1 MKKIFIA
8 LLGIVLLQGCAT
20 PLEDSQYTG
29 LALGLASTKSCVRDG
44 YMSTEVGA
52 LGQEYTF
59 LALSKREYDKQLWES
74 RLAEAEKTAKPTQ
87 AECSEAE
94 MDIIMLRNKINAATA
109 QRQQDETLQAIKD
122 ASNKNTHTNC
132 TTIGD
137 MTTCNSF

>member
-8 LLGIVLLQGCAT
+8 LVGFALLQGCAT
-20 PLEDSQYTG
+20 PLEDSQYSS
-29 LALGLASTKSCVRDG
+29 LAMGLASTKSCVRDG
-44 YMSTEVGA
+44 FMSTEVGA

-59 LALSKREYDKQLWES
+59 LALSKREYDQQLWES

-94 MDIIMLRNKINAATA
+94 MDILMMRNKINAATA
-109 QRQQDETLQAIKD
+109 QRQQDETLQAIQ
-122 ASNKNTHTNC
+122 ATTNKSIQTNC